1 MDPPISRDWASAIS
15 LRRCIGGCQ
24 VKWLKPFRGADL
36 PFPLGTPCNATE
48 WALIS
53 IATAVILARLY
64 LRLVLQRRSL
74 LASDVFMCAA
84 WVSAVAT
91 ASFDIYFYRIGI
103 FKPGTTFDLAGFE
116 GTAEEAES
124 FYKIFPVFMVKRR
137 RFLWVVIVY
146 VAMGFVIT
154 ILLLSLSCLPVWRN
168 WTLSEQRCTVKSIKT
183 NFEISWVLNI
193 SGDILIFILP
203 WLVIPELTL
212 RRRLRYSLYA
222 TFLLGLINIIFCVV
236 RFAQIEQYGGDLVIT
251 ISLVEL
257 WSFIDACIGLIIACL
272 PSLRPFF
279 NWREKIQYYGQS
291 SGQDSKGDS
300 SQNSRRPMI
309 SLDPEMLSQPS
320 NVHLSEDMQRRFSV
334 V

>member
-1 MDPPISRDWASAIS
+1 MPIDPSGPTVI
-15 LRRCIGGCQ
+15 
-24 VKWLKPFRGADL
+24 
-36 PFPLGTPCNATE
+36 ATE

-84 WVSAVAT
+84 WASAVAT

-124 FYKIFPVFMVKRR
+124 FYKLYYFANYPFYVTFYLSKAALLAVYLQIFPVFMVKRR

-146 VAMGFVIT
+146 VAMGF
-154 ILLLSLSCLPVWRN
+154 
-168 WTLSEQRCTVKSIKT
+168 RCYNTATQPLMSTSMEK
-183 NFEISWVLNI
+183 L
-193 SGDILIFILP
+193 DIIGTKMHLFILP

-222 TFLLGLINIIFCVV
+222 TFLLALINIIFCVV

>member
-1 MDPPISRDWASAIS
+1 MPIDP
-15 LRRCIGGCQ
+15 
-24 VKWLKPFRGADL
+24 RG
-36 PFPLGTPCNATE
+36 PTVIATE

-53 IATAVILARLY
+53 VATAVIVARLY

-74 LASDVFMCAA
+74 LASDVLMCAA
-84 WVSAVAT
+84 WASAVAT
-91 ASFDIYFYRIGI
+91 ASFDTYFYRIGI

-124 FYKIFPVFMVKRR
+124 FYKLYYFSNYPFYVTFYLSKAALLAVYLQIFPVFMVKRR
-137 RFLWVVIVY
+137 RFLWAVIVY
-146 VAMGFVIT
+146 VAVCFIIT
-154 ILLLSLSCLPVWRN
+154 MLLLSLSCLPVWRN
-168 WTLSEQRCTVKSIKT
+168 WTLSDQRCTVKTIKI

-222 TFLLGLINIIFCVV
+222 TFLLGLINIVFCVV
-236 RFAQIEQYGGDLVIT
+236 RFAQIEQYGGDLMIT

-300 SQNSRRPMI
+300 SHNSRRPMI
-309 SLDPEMLSQPS
+309 SSDPEMLSQPS